1 MCLSAWE
8 RVGTAQGKRETRG
21 DGNEGFECLFN
32 LPFPSSSS
40 VFLPRR
46 GQPPIHPGRHH
57 SALVRAR
64 RRPIDLVPSS
74 CPRPRPRL
82 RRRGPRGTITVRPP
96 SISIAAAP
104 CCTPDFPD
112 CSTSGRGAGASSLK
126 SAGCMIA
133 VDNWTATAPSLW
145 PPSESQLPPRPPPLP
160 PPPRPP
166 RSPGTPKPLVLEPAV
181 CLTLGPRESRRA
193 PPLGP
198 ANRPRFL
205 GSGRCCNT
213 VM

>member
-82 RRRGPRGTITVRPP
+82 RRCGPRGTITVRPP

-145 PPSESQLPPRPPPLP
+145 PPLRVSAPPEATTTATTTTAAAKPGNTKAPRPQ
-160 PPPRPP
+160 
-166 RSPGTPKPLVLEPAV
+166 A
-181 CLTLGPRESRRA
+181 RR
-193 PPLGP
+193 L
-198 ANRPRFL
+198 PRF
-205 GSGRCCNT
+205 GPS
-213 VM
+213 

>member
-1 MCLSAWE
+1 MCLSACE

-32 LPFPSSSS
+32 LPFP
-40 VFLPRR
+40 VVVVRF
-46 GQPPIHPGRHH
+46 PPSTRPTANPSRTTH
-57 SALVRAR
+57 SALVREPVAVQLTSSSR
-64 RRPIDLVPSS
+64 ALVPVLVAVVLGHDNNSA
-74 CPRPRPRL
+74 PPL
-82 RRRGPRGTITVRPP
+82 HLHRR
-96 SISIAAAP
+96 AP

-145 PPSESQLPPRPPPLP
+145 PPPPESQLPRGHHHRRREAREHQGPSPSSPPSASLRALVSRDEPL
-160 PPPRPP
+160 
-166 RSPGTPKPLVLEPAV
+166 
-181 CLTLGPRESRRA
+181 
-193 PPLGP
+193 PLGP